1 MFFKVTDATYPPQFV
16 APTPP
21 NNQEYTIYVGGDFHV
36 NVYAR
41 PTQMDRYS
49 FMTQEAKLCF
59 ILMPHNEKKNA
70 LHVSVK
76 TIYVFQGRYE
86 ANK

>member
-1 MFFKVTDATYPPQFV
+1 MFFKVTDITRPPQFV

-41 PTQMDRYS
+41 PTHMDRYS

-59 ILMPHNEKKNA
+59 ILMPHNEKKYA